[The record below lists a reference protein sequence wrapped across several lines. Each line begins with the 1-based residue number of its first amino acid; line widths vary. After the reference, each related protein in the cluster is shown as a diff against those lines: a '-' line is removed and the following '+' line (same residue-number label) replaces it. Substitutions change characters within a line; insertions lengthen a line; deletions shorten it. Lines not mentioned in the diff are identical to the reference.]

1 MNEELKQ
8 AISAAVTE
16 AAEHEDFVAIVAA
29 AATQAVTDLGY
40 FKAAGTEYA
49 IRRGTVIEEIGF
61 NTEGQAEKWATAN
74 LPKGSAFEIPSRPV
88 GVWQ

>member
-8 AISAAVTE
+8 AIQAAITD
-16 AAEHEDFVAIVAA
+16 AAEQEDLVSIVAA
-29 AATQAVTDLGY
+29 AAAQAVTDLGY

-61 NTEGQAEKWATAN
+61 NTEGQAEKWAETH
-74 LPKGSAFEIPSRPV
+74 LPRNAAYEIPARPV